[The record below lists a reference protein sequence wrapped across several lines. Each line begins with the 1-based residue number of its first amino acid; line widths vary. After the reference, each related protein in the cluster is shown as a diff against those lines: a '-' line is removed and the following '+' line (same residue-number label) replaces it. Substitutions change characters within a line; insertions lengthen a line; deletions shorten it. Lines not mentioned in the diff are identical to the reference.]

1 MNTATSASKTES
13 HKFTVHPA
21 IIYSLITAQA
31 SGVQK
36 ALLEL
41 IMNSVDAGATRIDV
55 ELTENEFSVIDNG
68 SGFKDL
74 SSIESCFGTFGTPH
88 KQGDAAY
95 GKFRIGRS
103 QCMGYAS
110 TIWHSNE
117 FKMEVDLNVSPEI
130 ESYGYTLSEVE
141 ESYKGCKI
149 TGVFYEPIDLEVDD
163 FSDKSIISPY
173 HISNPVEALRVM
185 LKYLEVPVYI
195 NGKKANI
202 DLNNLL
208 PMSKTKHGLFFL
220 QKTSSRKGSL
230 CVNIYNKGVYAF
242 TIDSYCLTGDVVSLN
257 TLDLNMAR
265 NEAKTTCSATRSIK
279 NKINSLQQEITNL
292 NTNAQV
298 DDLNELEKMRT
309 EFVKT
314 FWNKMLS
321 VNKEFFYE
329 YHDLCSSFKNAFI
342 KMPNDTTSAINQIYH
357 CLSKDINYADLQ
369 RQNTF
374 ILFDPSLFTGEELIN
389 STFDNITI
397 KSGYIPY
404 NMLPD
409 RQFMQYLEGEFSLD
423 LLSIIEFDLPF
434 LSKAYEK
441 FDEKAFSVSIA
452 KNESIESKYTK
463 LLKLLLIV
471 LVTIDG
477 CSIALRQARNY
488 DESEYLGHLIPS
500 CSNFTIKY
508 YEKGDVTSKLVD
520 QLEVLLLTLNTAPM
534 FNTTAHVLETE
545 WVDSIRT
552 IVKQSESIV
561 ITDFEGAVLKTLQGI
576 IDETNEYSGLD
587 YTENATITINFQ
599 EPKRRLIL
607 QELPKNIYA
616 QTDSLNFI
624 ALNLEHFRACVSNN
638 DYVALVM
645 LIMHELS
652 HDSEEHLTKVHGEQF
667 YLRFHVKIEGLARYV
682 ETVESK
688 LQAFILRK
696 TTLSKFTER
705 GVMPQHLNHFLKR
718 FTLELKPKMIF

>member
-1 MNTATSASKTES
+1 MNTNRSSPKT
-13 HKFTVHPA
+13 FNVHPA
-21 IIYSLITAQA
+21 IIKSIILEQA
-31 SGVQK
+31 GDPVK
-36 ALLEL
+36 ALAEL
-41 IMNSVDAGATRIDV
+41 VMNSIDAGATAIHLNV
-55 ELTENEFSVIDNG
+55 NSNG
-68 SGFKDL
+68 FEISDDGVGFPNKEH
-74 SSIESCFGTFGTPH
+74 IINFFGAFGAPH
-88 KQGDAAY
+88 QQGDAVY

-141 ESYKGCKI
+141 ESFKGCKI

-173 HISNPVEALRVM
+173 NISNPVEALRVM
-185 LKYLEVPVYI
+185 VKYLEVPVYI

-220 QKTSSRKGSL
+220 QKAISSKGL

-242 TIDSYCLTGDVVSLN
+242 TIDSYSLTGDVVSLSS
-257 TLDLNMAR
+257 LDLNMAR

-314 FWNKMLS
+314 FWNKMLG

-329 YHDLCSSFKNAFI
+329 DHDLCSSFKNAFI
-342 KMPNDTTSAINQIYH
+342 KMPNDTTSAINQIYQ
-357 CLSKDINYADLQ
+357 CFSKDINYADLQ

-374 ILFDPSLFTGEELIN
+374 ILFDPSLFTDEELIN

-477 CSIALRQARNY
+477 CSSALRQARNY
-488 DESEYLGHLIPS
+488 DESEYLGRLIPS
-500 CSNFTIKY
+500 SSNFTIRY
-508 YEKGDVTSKLVD
+508 NEKGNVTSKLVD

-561 ITDFEGAVLKTLQGI
+561 ITDFEGTVLKTLQGI

-652 HDSEEHLTKVHGEQF
+652 HDSEERLTKVHGEQF
-667 YLRFHVKIEGLARYV
+667 YLRFHVKIEQLARCV

-696 TTLSKFTER
+696 TTLSKLTDR
-705 GVMPQHLNHFLKR
+705 GVMPQHLNHLLKLY
-718 FTLELKPKMIF
+718 TSALKPRMIFS

>member
-1 MNTATSASKTES
+1 MIPNSSSPKT
-13 HKFTVHPA
+13 FNVHPA
-21 IIYSLITAQA
+21 IIKSIILEQA
-31 SGVQK
+31 GDPVK
-36 ALLEL
+36 ALAEL
-41 IMNSVDAGATRIDV
+41 VMNSIDAGATAIHLNV
-55 ELTENEFSVIDNG
+55 NSK
-68 SGFKDL
+68 GFEISDDGVGFPTKEH
-74 SSIESCFGTFGTPH
+74 IINFFGAFGTPH
-88 KQGDAAY
+88 ESGDAVY

-141 ESYKGCKI
+141 ESFKGCKI

-173 HISNPVEALRVM
+173 NISNPVEALRVM
-185 LKYLEVPVYI
+185 VKYLEVPVYI

-202 DLNNLL
+202 DVNNLL

-220 QKTSSRKGSL
+220 QKAISSKGL

-242 TIDSYCLTGDVVSLN
+242 TIDSYSLTGDVVSLSS
-257 TLDLNMAR
+257 LDLNMAR

-314 FWNKMLS
+314 FWNKMLG

-329 YHDLCSSFKNAFI
+329 EHDLCSSFKNAFI
-342 KMPNDTTSAINQIYH
+342 KMPNDTTAAINQIYH

-397 KSGYIPY
+397 QSGYIPY

-441 FDEKAFSVSIA
+441 IDEKAFSVSIA

-477 CSIALRQARNY
+477 CSASLRQARKY
-488 DESEYLGHLIPS
+488 DESEHLGHLIPS
-500 CSNFTIKY
+500 CPNFTIKY
-508 YEKGDVTSKLVD
+508 NEKGDVTSKLVD

-561 ITDFEGAVLKTLQGI
+561 ITDFEGTVLKTLQGI

-587 YTENATITINFQ
+587 YTDNATITINAQ

-652 HDSEEHLTKVHGEQF
+652 HDSEERLTKVHGEQF
-667 YLRFHVKIEGLARYV
+667 YLRFHVKIERLARCV